1 MDIVIHPRSSS
12 IPDGLVVKLSR
23 AKVLPG
29 ASSEADRW
37 MTILNERV
45 DECVAT
51 LDRERM
57 AIEIIFRLKEN
68 GEDYLFWIEV
78 LGADGAGLDLDNP
91 IDRDHFE
98 QAKRTKE
105 PGWTEAEP
113 QLLLLPD
120 PVRKAV
126 LSWALRDQEE
136 PHQPE

>member
-1 MDIVIHPRSSS
+1 MAM
-12 IPDGLVVKLSR
+12 LN
-23 AKVLPG
+23 
-29 ASSEADRW
+29 DR
-37 MTILNERV
+37 L

-68 GEDYLFWIEV
+68 GEDYLFWV
-78 LGADGAGLDLDNP
+78 SVRGADGLGLDPDNVL
-91 IDRDHFE
+91 DRDHVE

-126 LSWALRDQEE
+126 LSWALRGQDD
-136 PHQPE
+136 PGKASGDR